1 MFASF
6 QIYKIKKSINYKL
19 KIKKL
24 QIASVHLQ
32 VHKFAN
38 LQN

>member
-1 MFASF
+1 MQICKTEKSKKIQINNYNFTTLQFASA
-6 QIYKIKKSINYKL
+6 Y
-19 KIKKL
+19 
-24 QIASVHLQ
+24 LQ